1 MKPKELMKWNPK
13 GSQEILFWMHNE
25 EGNWTGSKW
34 HEKKNE
40 TEWNENGMNN
50 DVWMNVIL
58 ARMNRL
64 LLEQTT
70 CGNKLKQ
77 ERMIGEIKDWLS

>member
-40 TEWNENGMNN
+40 TEWNEDWVVNQAKNEWNEWLMNF
-50 DVWMNVIL
+50 MNELV
-58 ARMNRL
+58 
-64 LLEQTT
+64 
-70 CGNKLKQ
+70 
-77 ERMIGEIKDWLS
+77 

>member
-1 MKPKELMKWNPK
+1 MIEAGFWLMIAA
-13 GSQEILFWMHNE
+13 GLRTIM
-25 EGNWTGSKW
+25 
-34 HEKKNE
+34 
-40 TEWNENGMNN
+40 EWNDNGMNN

-77 ERMIGEIKDWLS
+77 ERMIGEIKDWLSG